1 MEHSHDHYL
10 AQRLD
15 CVVRLVLLECKS
27 VGSSLHRDLIVNA
40 ALSITG
46 RGERD
51 RSIHGLLCLQ
61 DGKFIEFGSDYA
73 IAEHAITW
81 SGCKQISMSKEA
93 SS

>member
-1 MEHSHDHYL
+1 MLSLSLTTILRSLWLDHLLVRFQNIYAELSLTESLRSQRMEHSYDHYL

-46 RGERD
+46 
-51 RSIHGLLCLQ
+51 
-61 DGKFIEFGSDYA
+61 
-73 IAEHAITW
+73 
-81 SGCKQISMSKEA
+81 
-93 SS
+93 